1 MARAEKRGARVLWAD
16 LCRDGDYRGRWV
28 ALNAVRYDGG
38 MPVEG
43 ELMDADEDLA
53 ALCAR
58 VQTAEDTAC
67 AILFC
72 DDKASGVRR
81 VN

>member
-1 MARAEKRGARVLWAD
+1 MWAD
-16 LCRDGDYRGRWV
+16 LCRDSDLRGHWV
-28 ALNAVRYDGG
+28 ALEAVRYDAG

-43 ELMDADEDLA
+43 HVVDSDEDLA

-58 VQTAEDTAC
+58 IQASDHPAC

-72 DDKASGVRR
+72 DDKASGIRR
-81 VN
+81 VSTG